1 MPKSEE
7 RMPITEQTLHGK
19 KEKKREKGQSKKKNR
34 EMRDIWQDVIALLV
48 GSALF
53 SAALN
58 LFLTPAGVALGG
70 ASGLAVAA
78 NHAWGLDVSTVILL
92 LNVPLFCLSAAVYGF
107 SFCVKTLIGT
117 IFTALGVRFL
127 TFLPQVSNDKLL
139 CCVFGAVVMGIGTG
153 ILFNRDFTTGGTDH
167 IVWLLRRVFPQLS
180 VGKTVLMVDA
190 AVVCI
195 SAWLMR
201 SYESLFY
208 SALGIAI
215 YSYVLELVQDGSQR
229 GELLWVVT
237 RQHEA
242 IGQQLATQ
250 MRRGVTLVPGK
261 GYWGG
266 TEWNMVLC
274 AIRKNEFYR
283 ARQIILACDPNAFVI
298 LLRASQVLGEG
309 FSPFA

>member
-7 RMPITEQTLHGK
+7 RMPVTEQTLHGK

-117 IFTALGVRFL
+117 IG
-127 TFLPQVSNDKLL
+127 
-139 CCVFGAVVMGIGTG
+139 
-153 ILFNRDFTTGGTDH
+153 
-167 IVWLLRRVFPQLS
+167 
-180 VGKTVLMVDA
+180 
-190 AVVCI
+190 
-195 SAWLMR
+195 
-201 SYESLFY
+201 
-208 SALGIAI
+208 
-215 YSYVLELVQDGSQR
+215 
-229 GELLWVVT
+229 
-237 RQHEA
+237 
-242 IGQQLATQ
+242 
-250 MRRGVTLVPGK
+250 
-261 GYWGG
+261 
-266 TEWNMVLC
+266 
-274 AIRKNEFYR
+274 
-283 ARQIILACDPNAFVI
+283 
-298 LLRASQVLGEG
+298 
-309 FSPFA
+309 

>member
-1 MPKSEE
+1 
-7 RMPITEQTLHGK
+7 
-19 KEKKREKGQSKKKNR
+19 
-34 EMRDIWQDVIALLV
+34 
-48 GSALF
+48 
-53 SAALN
+53 
-58 LFLTPAGVALGG
+58 
-70 ASGLAVAA
+70 
-78 NHAWGLDVSTVILL
+78 
-92 LNVPLFCLSAAVYGF
+92 
-107 SFCVKTLIGT
+107 
-117 IFTALGVRFL
+117 
-127 TFLPQVSNDKLL
+127 
-139 CCVFGAVVMGIGTG
+139 MGIGTG

-208 SALGIAI
+208 SALGITI

>member
-1 MPKSEE
+1 
-7 RMPITEQTLHGK
+7 
-19 KEKKREKGQSKKKNR
+19 
-34 EMRDIWQDVIALLV
+34 
-48 GSALF
+48 
-53 SAALN
+53 
-58 LFLTPAGVALGG
+58 
-70 ASGLAVAA
+70 
-78 NHAWGLDVSTVILL
+78 
-92 LNVPLFCLSAAVYGF
+92 
-107 SFCVKTLIGT
+107 
-117 IFTALGVRFL
+117 
-127 TFLPQVSNDKLL
+127 
-139 CCVFGAVVMGIGTG
+139 MGIGTG